1 MRFDEQMGP
10 RPGKGLCTSFNAHS
24 LGSGEPPKKRCKKNE
39 GDFQICMFR
48 RSFHAGVFEGK
59 EL

>member
-10 RPGKGLCTSFNAHS
+10 RPGKGLCTFFNAHS
-24 LGSGEPPKKRCKKNE
+24 LGSGEPPKKRRKINE
-39 GDFQICMFR
+39 GDFQICTSR
-48 RSFHAGVFEGK
+48 RSFHADAFEGK